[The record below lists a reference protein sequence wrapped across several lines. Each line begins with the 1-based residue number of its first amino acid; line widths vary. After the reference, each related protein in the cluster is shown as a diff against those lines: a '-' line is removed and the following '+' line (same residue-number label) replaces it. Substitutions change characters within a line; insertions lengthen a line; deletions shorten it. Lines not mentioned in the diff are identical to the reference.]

1 MVRAPAVIS
10 GCRMMIRAR
19 MRDKMTFLGYGK
31 EEYVMHGGMG
41 TSMAHRVSGLHA
53 RRALRAVMAE
63 SEMLE
68 GLLSRFRPDSDI
80 GRLNC
85 AAGAAWVKLSSET
98 FNLLSDAARFFEMS
112 RGSFDV
118 TIGPLAD
125 LWDCM
130 KITEAPS
137 EERVRQ
143 GLPLVGC
150 SDLLLDAPSQS
161 ARLKRPGQ
169 GVDLGGIGKGYAAD
183 RFIWL
188 FRQFGCRSACTN
200 IGGNVALLGA
210 KPDGA
215 PWNVGIRHPREKG
228 RLLGAVR
235 AQDCAVVTSGDYEKC
250 FVSADGRLC
259 HHILDP
265 ATGYPA
271 DSGLISVTAVAHSAT
286 AADALST
293 SVFVAGMER
302 GMRLLEQCE
311 GTEAVLVDKE
321 LRVFVTRGLA
331 NRFTAARDV
340 QFEVLH

>member
-1 MVRAPAVIS
+1 MVRAPAVLS
-10 GCRMMIRAR
+10 GRRMMFQAG
-19 MRDKMTFLGYGK
+19 MRENMTFLGFGK
-31 EEYVMHGGMG
+31 EEYATQRAMG
-41 TSMAHRVSGLHA
+41 TSITHRVSGLHA

-63 SEMLE
+63 SERLE

-80 GRLNC
+80 GKLNT
-85 AAGAAWVKLSSET
+85 AAGAAWVKLNIDT
-98 FNLLSDAARFFEMS
+98 YDLLEDAARFFRKS

-130 KITEAPS
+130 KMTEAPG
-137 EERVRQ
+137 EERIRQ
-143 GLPLVGC
+143 VLPLVNCG
-150 SDLLLDAPSQS
+150 DLLLDAPSHS

-215 PWNVGIRHPREKG
+215 LWIVGIRHPREKG
-228 RLLGAVR
+228 RLLGAVK
-235 AQDCAVVTSGDYEKC
+235 AQDCAVVTSGDYEKY
-250 FVSADGRLC
+250 FISAEGRLC

-271 DSGLISVTAVAHSAT
+271 DSGLISVTAVAKSAT

-302 GMRLLEQCE
+302 GIMLLEQYE
-311 GTEAVLVDKE
+311 GSEAVLVDKD
-321 LRVFVTRGLA
+321 LQVFVTRGLA
-331 NRFTAARDV
+331 DRFTAALDV
-340 QFEVLH
+340 QFEVLR